1 MGGVVLAYSKKEE
14 IEETVMWFFAI
25 GKWRR
30 SLAAT
35 CCMSFDRFGNWV
47 KVQGVDFAGTVT
59 LLSIPLMLV
68 DILWPTTVGRVFAG
82 WAEIGG
88 FFFRPRYGA
97 THIIHSKGTQQDN

>member
-1 MGGVVLAYSKKEE
+1 MGGVVLAYSKRKE
-14 IEETVMWFFAI
+14 IEGTIMWFFAI
-25 GKWRR
+25 SKWRR

-59 LLSIPLMLV
+59 LLSISLMLV

-82 WAEIGG
+82 WVEIGG
-88 FFFRPRYGA
+88 FSFRPRYGA
-97 THIIHSKGTQQDN
+97 THIIYSKGTQQDN